1 MKRGLAILV
10 TILAFAS
17 CRYLHPEDEPL
28 AKVGENVLYAGQVL
42 KLLPEGVSEA
52 DSAAMVRQYIEN
64 WALGHLML
72 LKAQEQL
79 SKEDMDVSREIEQYR
94 RDLLSFR
101 YQKNYVESRID
112 TAVSEADIKLYYQEH
127 PQAFSYDYSV
137 VKARVVTI
145 SRKSP
150 YYSNIKSLFT
160 TQDEEKESELASL
173 CRSYAERY
181 EDFNGEWVAL
191 SQVAR
196 IADIDLESC
205 EKIFSKSGSSHI
217 KEGEEKNTLIY
228 IVERIAPETLS
239 PLEYNKEKIV
249 DAIIS
254 QNKQEILAKLERD
267 LLDDAVAN
275 KTLKIY

>member
-1 MKRGLAILV
+1 MV